1 MVTLDD
7 VIIQADNAFVKV
19 KQPDKGIKSLFLIK
33 LHFTLSVYIY
43 IYINFSDTLSQ

>member
-19 KQPDKGIKSLFLIK
+19 KYPDKGIKTLFIIK
-33 LHFTLSVYIY
+33 LHFTLSVNRYI
-43 IYINFSDTLSQ
+43 F